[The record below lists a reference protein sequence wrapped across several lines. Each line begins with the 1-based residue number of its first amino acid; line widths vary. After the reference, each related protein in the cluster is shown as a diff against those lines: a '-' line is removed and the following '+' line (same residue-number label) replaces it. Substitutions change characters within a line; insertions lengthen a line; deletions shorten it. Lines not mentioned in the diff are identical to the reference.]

1 MPDFCNKDVFLMCSF
16 ADDTSKAERSA
27 PASSPQPSADGPTPS
42 PARRIFVAF
51 GAAMLTASA
60 GVAGAFALSS
70 VWISAFVLGTCGLLA
85 TGIASHV
92 AWRVG
97 RSVHRIR
104 HTVEAH
110 PAEGRGASQSSRPD
124 DFFGDLPAR
133 LRTLTDEVERRGAHM
148 DALGQMMTRTSTEAE
163 VHAAFRTFLEEV
175 RNVTQAQYAA
185 LSIFDEDGEI
195 VEFFTLG
202 LTDEQ
207 EAAIDHPPEGE
218 GLLGYIPEQQV
229 TLRLDDMTTH
239 SESVGFPDGHP
250 PMQSLLAAPITYQD
264 QALGNL
270 YLSDKEEVTT
280 FDAADERFVE
290 AAAEA
295 AAVLINERQSRRRN
309 ERTRQTLRRETRALA
324 DVLGQLAEGDLS
336 VDVPQDSDDEDL
348 ARVWARLDETVHSLR
363 TLIGRITEATREL
376 SATSTQLSSTADD
389 MSAGAEEQSTQLDD
403 VAAAMEEMSRTI
415 GENAETVDRTSKRA
429 EAARAAAQENGD
441 IIYRAIEKMEQVG
454 EVVEHSAE
462 TINQLGASSEAIGE
476 IVATIDDIAD
486 QTNLLALNAAI
497 EAARA
502 GEHGDGFAV
511 VAEEVQSLAE
521 RTAEATE
528 RIEQMITSVQ
538 RETEQAVAAMDDG
551 TEEARQGIELAN
563 EAGAALDEM
572 IEDIQAVAG
581 DIDDIAAAT
590 EQQSATSERV
600 SQNIK
605 EISTVTSQT
614 ARDVTEIAQS
624 AADLSDLSG
633 RLVATTDQFVLEGED
648 QQAPA
653 ASPARGD
660 GAPSVSAP

>member
-1 MPDFCNKDVFLMCSF
+1 MCSF
-16 ADDTSKAERSA
+16 ADDASKAERSA
-27 PASSPQPSADGPTPS
+27 PASSPQSSADGPASS

-51 GAAMLTASA
+51 GAAMLIASA

-70 VWISAFVLGTCGLLA
+70 VWVSAFVLGTCGLLA

-97 RSVHRIR
+97 RFIHRVR

-110 PAEGRGASQSSRPD
+110 QAGDQDASPSSRPS
-124 DFFGDLPAR
+124 DFFGDIPAR
-133 LRTLTDEVERRGAHM
+133 LSTLVDEIERKGAHM
-148 DALGQMMTRTSTEAE
+148 DALGQMMTRTSSEEE
-163 VHAAFRTFLEEV
+163 VHAAFRTFLKEV
-175 RNVTQAQYAA
+175 RDVTQAQYAA

-280 FDAADERFVE
+280 FDAADEQFVE
-290 AAAEA
+290 TAAEA

-309 ERTRQTLRRETRALA
+309 ERIRQTLRHETRALA
-324 DVLGQLAEGDLS
+324 DVLGRLAEGDLS
-336 VDVPQDSDDEDL
+336 VEVPQDSDDEDL
-348 ARVWARLDETVHSLR
+348 ARVWNRLDETVDSLR
-363 TLIGRITEATREL
+363 ALIGRIAGATQEL
-376 SATSTQLSSTADD
+376 SATSDQLSGTADD
-389 MSAGAEEQSTQLDD
+389 MSAGAEEQSTQLED

-415 GENAETVDRTSKRA
+415 GENAETVDRTSQRA

-441 IIYRAIEKMEQVG
+441 IVYRAIEKMEQVG

-462 TINQLGASSEAIGE
+462 TINQLGTSSEEIGE

-502 GEHGDGFAV
+502 GEHGAGFAV
-511 VAEEVQSLAE
+511 VAEEVQDLAE
-521 RTAEATE
+521 RTAQATD

-538 RETEQAVAAMDDG
+538 QEAKQAVAAMDDG
-551 TEEARQGIELAN
+551 TEEAQEGIELAN

-600 SQNIK
+600 SQNIN

-624 AADLSDLSG
+624 AADLSALSG
-633 RLVATTDQFVLEGED
+633 RLVDTTDQFTLEA
-648 QQAPA
+648 QAQKASA
-653 ASPARGD
+653 APSPAGD
-660 GAPSVSAP
+660 GAAPVSAS

>member
-1 MPDFCNKDVFLMCSF
+1 MCSF
-16 ADDTSKAERSA
+16 ADDASKAERSA
-27 PASSPQPSADGPTPS
+27 PASSPQSSADGPASS

-51 GAAMLTASA
+51 GAAMLIASA

-70 VWISAFVLGTCGLLA
+70 VWVSAFVLGTCGLLA

-97 RSVHRIR
+97 RFIHRVR

-110 PAEGRGASQSSRPD
+110 QAGDQDASPSSRPS
-124 DFFGDLPAR
+124 DFFGDIPAR
-133 LRTLTDEVERRGAHM
+133 LSTLVDEIERKGAHM
-148 DALGQMMTRTSTEAE
+148 DALGQMMTRTSSEEE
-163 VHAAFRTFLEEV
+163 VHAAFRTFLKEV
-175 RNVTQAQYAA
+175 RDVTQAQYAA

-280 FDAADERFVE
+280 FDAADEQFVE
-290 AAAEA
+290 TAAEA

-309 ERTRQTLRRETRALA
+309 ERIRQTLRHETRALA
-324 DVLGQLAEGDLS
+324 DVLGRLAEGDLS
-336 VDVPQDSDDEDL
+336 VEVPQDSDDEDL
-348 ARVWARLDETVHSLR
+348 ARVWNRLDETVDSLR
-363 TLIGRITEATREL
+363 ALIGRIAGATQEL
-376 SATSTQLSSTADD
+376 SATSDQLSGTADD
-389 MSAGAEEQSTQLDD
+389 MSAGAEEQSTQLED

-415 GENAETVDRTSKRA
+415 GENAETVDRTSQRA

-441 IIYRAIEKMEQVG
+441 IVYRAIEKMEQVG

-462 TINQLGASSEAIGE
+462 TINQLGTSSEEIGE

-497 EAARA
+497 EAART
-502 GEHGDGFAV
+502 GEHGAGFAV
-511 VAEEVQSLAE
+511 VAEEVQDLAE
-521 RTAEATE
+521 RTAQATD

-538 RETEQAVAAMDDG
+538 QEAKQAVAAMDDG
-551 TEEARQGIELAN
+551 TEEAQEGIELAN

-600 SQNIK
+600 SQNIN

-624 AADLSDLSG
+624 AADLSALSG
-633 RLVATTDQFVLEGED
+633 RLVDTTDQFTLEA
-648 QQAPA
+648 QAQKASA
-653 ASPARGD
+653 APSPAGD
-660 GAPSVSAP
+660 GAAPVSAS

>member
-1 MPDFCNKDVFLMCSF
+1 M
-16 ADDTSKAERSA
+16 
-27 PASSPQPSADGPTPS
+27 
-42 PARRIFVAF
+42 
-51 GAAMLTASA
+51 
-60 GVAGAFALSS
+60 
-70 VWISAFVLGTCGLLA
+70 
-85 TGIASHV
+85 
-92 AWRVG
+92 
-97 RSVHRIR
+97 
-104 HTVEAH
+104 
-110 PAEGRGASQSSRPD
+110 
-124 DFFGDLPAR
+124 
-133 LRTLTDEVERRGAHM
+133 
-148 DALGQMMTRTSTEAE
+148 RTSTEEE
-163 VHAAFRTFLEEV
+163 VHAAFRTFLKEV
-175 RNVTQAQYAA
+175 RDVTQAQYAA

-270 YLSDKEEVTT
+270 YLSDKAEVTT
-280 FDAADERFVE
+280 FDAADEQFVE

-309 ERTRQTLRRETRALA
+309 ERIRQTLRRETRALA
-324 DVLGQLAEGDLS
+324 DVLGRLAAGDLS
-336 VDVPQDSDDEDL
+336 VEVPQDSDDEDL
-348 ARVWARLDETVHSLR
+348 ARVWNRLDETVDSLR
-363 TLIGRITEATREL
+363 ALIGRIAGATQEL
-376 SATSTQLSSTADD
+376 SATSTQLSNTADD
-389 MSAGAEEQSTQLDD
+389 MSAGAEEQSTQLED

-415 GENAETVDRTSKRA
+415 GENAETVDRTSQRA

-441 IIYRAIEKMEQVG
+441 IVYRAIEKMEQVG

-462 TINQLGASSEAIGE
+462 TINQLGTSSEAIGE

-502 GEHGDGFAV
+502 GEHGAGFAV

-538 RETEQAVAAMDDG
+538 REAKQAVAAMDDG

-633 RLVATTDQFVLEGED
+633 RLVDTTDQFVLEGED
-648 QQAPA
+648 QQAPT

>member
-1 MPDFCNKDVFLMCSF
+1 MCSF
-16 ADDTSKAERSA
+16 ADGVSQAEGSA
-27 PASSPQPSADGPTPS
+27 STSSPQRSTDGQPSSPT
-42 PARRIFVAF
+42 RRMFVAF
-51 GAAMLTASA
+51 GAAILTAGG
-60 GVAGAFALSS
+60 GVAGAFAVSS
-70 VWISAFVLGTCGLLA
+70 VWISALVLITCGLLA

-97 RSVHRIR
+97 QSIHRVR
-104 HTVEAH
+104 HAVEAH
-110 PAEGRGASQSSRPD
+110 QAGGRGTPQSPRPD
-124 DFFGDLPAR
+124 DFFGDIPAR
-133 LRTLTDEVERRGAHM
+133 LSTVIDEVERRNAHM
-148 DALGQMMTRTSTEAE
+148 EALGQMMTRTSTEAE
-163 VHAAFRTFLEEV
+163 LHAAFRTFLEEV
-175 RNVTQAQYAA
+175 RDVTRAKYAA

-195 VEFFTLG
+195 LEFFTLG

-207 EAAIDHPPEGE
+207 EAAIDHPPEGN
-218 GLLGYIPEQQV
+218 GLLGHIPEQQV

-239 SESVGFPDGHP
+239 SESVGFPEGHP
-250 PMQSLLAAPITYQD
+250 PMQSLLAAPITYRGR
-264 QALGNL
+264 ALGNL

-290 AAAEA
+290 TAAEA
-295 AAVLINERQSRRRN
+295 AAVLINERQSRLRN

-348 ARVWARLDETVHSLR
+348 ARVWARLDETASSLQ
-363 TLIGRITEATREL
+363 TLIGRITGATQEL
-376 SATSTQLSSTADD
+376 SATSAQLSSTADD
-389 MSAGAEEQSTQLDD
+389 MSAGAEEQSTQLED

-454 EVVEHSAE
+454 EVVEGSAE
-462 TINQLGASSEAIGE
+462 TINQLGASSEEIGE

-511 VAEEVQSLAE
+511 VAQEVQSLAE

-581 DIDDIAAAT
+581 DIDNIAAAT

-600 SQNIK
+600 SQNIN

-614 ARDVTEIAQS
+614 ARDVTEVAQS
-624 AADLSDLSG
+624 ATDLSDLAG
-633 RLVATTDQFVLEGED
+633 RLVDTTDQFTLA
-648 QQAPA
+648 APDA
-653 ASPARGD
+653 KTSSGSPSAGD
-660 GAPSVSAP
+660 GAQPVPAT